1 MAKFTIK
8 GNQFGKSGEIPVYGA
23 KNSAIK
29 LLPATLLIDGKI
41 TLHNIPD
48 IEDIR
53 DMIRI
58 LEALGAKVER
68 TAHHSYSIDTTSV
81 NSNIIPS
88 KLAIKMRASFLFIA
102 PLLIRFGEVV
112 FPHPGGD
119 AIGRR
124 PIDMTLES
132 LSLMG
137 AEVIEENNQYI
148 FRLPNKSLNGIEYV
162 FKWISHTATE
172 HLIMAA
178 VKAKGKTTIYNAA
191 LEPEIT
197 ALCDML
203 RLAGAKITGDGTSEI
218 IIEGVD
224 DLSSNSLEYT
234 NIPDRIEAGTFA
246 ILGALTRSD
255 IKVIGIEPRHLR
267 VFWKFLDLVGVKYEL
282 GEDFVHIIS
291 HNRPYKGLQVKTHE
305 YPGFVTDLQ
314 APFTLLLTQAEGTSV
329 VQETIFDGRLFYTDV
344 LNQMGANI
352 IMCDPYRVV
361 VNGPTKLY
369 GKKIE
374 SPDIRAGMTFLL
386 AALISERDSVIDNIH
401 HIDRGYEKIEE
412 RLSQLGFDITRIDD

>member
-1 MAKFTIK
+1 MAKFQIK
-8 GNQFGKSGEIPVYGA
+8 GNQFGKKGEIPVYGA

-29 LLPATLLIDGKI
+29 LLPATLLIDGQI
-41 TLHNIPD
+41 TLRNIPD

-53 DMIRI
+53 DMIAI
-58 LEALGAKVER
+58 LESLGAIVER
-68 TAHHSYSIDTTSV
+68 VSHHSYNIDTTKV
-81 NSNIIPS
+81 YTNIIPTD
-88 KLAIKMRASFLFIA
+88 LAVKMRASFLFIA

-137 AEVIEENNQYI
+137 AEVIEESSQYI

-178 VKAKGKTTIYNAA
+178 VKARGKTTIYNAA

-224 DLSSNSLEYT
+224 VLDSNSLEYT
-234 NIPDRIEAGTFA
+234 NIPDRLEAGTFA

-255 IKVIGIEPRHLR
+255 IKVTGIEPRHLR
-267 VFWKFLDLVGVKYEL
+267 VFWKFLDLAGVKYEL
-282 GEDFVHIIS
+282 GDDFIQIIS
-291 HNRPYKGLQVKTHE
+291 HNEPYQGLQLKTHE

-329 VQETIFDGRLFYTDV
+329 VQETIFDGRLFYTDI

-386 AALISERDSVIDNIH
+386 AALISERDSIIDNIH
-401 HIDRGYEKIEE
+401 HIDRGYEQIEQ
-412 RLSQLGFDITRIDD
+412 RLTQLGFDIVRVN

>member
-1 MAKFTIK
+1 MAKFQIK
-8 GNQFGKSGEIPVYGA
+8 GNQFGKKGEIPVYGA

-29 LLPATLLIDGKI
+29 LLPATLLIDGQI

-48 IEDIR
+48 IDDIR
-53 DMIRI
+53 DMIQI
-58 LEALGAKVER
+58 LELLGAKIER
-68 TAHHSYSIDTTSV
+68 LSHHSYTIDTTTV
-81 NSNIIPS
+81 NNNIIPLE
-88 KLAIKMRASFLFIA
+88 LAVKMRASFLFIA
-102 PLLIRFGEVV
+102 PLLIRFGEVS

-119 AIGRR
+119 SIGRR

-148 FRLPNKSLNGIEYV
+148 FRLSNKSLKGIDYV

-178 VKAKGKTTIYNAA
+178 VKAEGSTTIYNAA
-191 LEPEIT
+191 LEPEVT

-203 RLAGAKITGDGTSEI
+203 RLAGAKIQGDGTSEI
-218 IIEGVD
+218 IIEGVEK
-224 DLSSNSLEYT
+224 LSVNSIEYT
-234 NIPDRIEAGTFA
+234 NIPDRLEAGTFA

-255 IKVIGIEPRHLR
+255 IKVTGIEPKHLQ
-267 VFWKFLDLVGVKYEL
+267 VFWKFLDLVGVEYEL
-282 GEDFVHIIS
+282 GLDSVQIIS
-291 HNRPYKGLQVKTHE
+291 HNNPYKGLQVKTHE

-329 VQETIFDGRLFYTDV
+329 VQETIFDGRLFYTDT

-369 GKKIE
+369 GRQIE

-386 AALISERDSVIDNIH
+386 AALISERDSIIDNIH
-401 HIDRGYEKIEE
+401 HIDRGYEKIED
-412 RLSQLGFDITRIDD
+412 RLSNLGFEVERIQ

>member
-1 MAKFTIK
+1 MSKFKIK
-8 GNQFGKSGEIPVYGA
+8 GNQFGIKGEIPVYGA

-29 LLPATLLIDGKI
+29 LLPATLLLDGTTI
-41 TLHNIPD
+41 LHNIPD

-53 DMIRI
+53 DMIKI
-58 LEALGAKVER
+58 LEALGAKVNKV
-68 TAHHSYSIDTTSV
+68 AHHSYNIDTTSV
-81 NSNIIPS
+81 NTNIIPTD
-88 KLAIKMRASFLFIA
+88 LAVKMRASFLFIA
-102 PLLIRFGEVV
+102 PLLIKFGEVI

-119 AIGRR
+119 SIGRR

-137 AEVIEENNQYI
+137 AELVEKNNQYI
-148 FRLPNKSLNGIEYV
+148 FRLPNKSLKGIEYV

-178 VKAKGKTTIYNAA
+178 VKAKGTTTIYNAA
-191 LEPEIT
+191 LEPEIQ

-203 RLAGAKITGDGTSEI
+203 RLAGAKITGDGTSEV

-224 DLSSNSLEYT
+224 TLGLNPFEYT
-234 NIPDRIEAGTFA
+234 NIPDRLEAGTFA

-255 IKVIGIEPRHLR
+255 IKITGIEPKHLR
-267 VFWKFLDLVGVKYEL
+267 VFWKFLDLVGVDYKL
-282 GEDFVHIIS
+282 GYDFIQIIS
-291 HNRPYKGLQVKTHE
+291 HNKPYRGLQLKTHE

-329 VQETIFDGRLFYTDV
+329 VQETIFDGRLFYTDI

-369 GKKIE
+369 GRKIE

-386 AALISERDSVIDNIH
+386 AALISERDSIIDNIH
-401 HIDRGYEKIEE
+401 HIDRGYEQIEQ
-412 RLSQLGFDITRIDD
+412 RLIQLGFDIVRVN

>member
-1 MAKFTIK
+1 MAKFQIK
-8 GNQFGKSGEIPVYGA
+8 GNQFGKKGEIPVYGA

-29 LLPATLLIDGKI
+29 LLPATLLIDGRV

-53 DMIRI
+53 DMIKI
-58 LEALGAKVER
+58 LESLGARVER
-68 TAHHSYSIDTTSV
+68 IVHHSYTIDTTKV
-81 NSNIIPS
+81 NNNIIPVD
-88 KLAIKMRASFLFIA
+88 LAVKMRASFLFIA
-102 PLLIRFGEVV
+102 PLLIRFGEVI

-132 LSLMG
+132 LSMMG
-137 AEVIEENNQYI
+137 AEVLEENNQYV
-148 FRLPNKSLNGIEYV
+148 FRLPNKSLSGIEYI

-178 VKAKGKTTIYNAA
+178 VKASGQTIIYNAA
-191 LEPEIT
+191 QEPEII

-203 RLAGAKITGDGTSEI
+203 RLAGAKITGDGSSEI
-218 IIEGVD
+218 MIEGVETLAVD
-224 DLSSNSLEYT
+224 SIEYT
-234 NIPDRIEAGTFA
+234 NIPDRLEAGTFA

-255 IKVIGIEPRHLR
+255 IKVTGIEPKHLR
-267 VFWKFLDLVGVKYEL
+267 VFWKFLDLVGVQYEL
-282 GEDFVHIIS
+282 GEDFVQIIS
-291 HNRPYKGLQVKTHE
+291 HNKPYRGLQIKTHE

-329 VQETIFDGRLFYTDV
+329 VQETIFDGRLFYTDT

-352 IMCDPYRVV
+352 IMCDPYRIV

-369 GKKIE
+369 GRKIE
-374 SPDIRAGMTFLL
+374 SPDVRAGMTFLL
-386 AALISERDSVIDNIH
+386 ASLIAERDSIIHNIY
-401 HIDRGYEKIEE
+401 HIDRGYENIEK
-412 RLSQLGFDITRIDD
+412 RLVNLGFDIIRID

>member
-1 MAKFTIK
+1 MAKFQIK
-8 GNQFGKSGEIPVYGA
+8 GNQFGKKGVIPVYGA

-29 LLPATLLIDGKI
+29 LLPATLLLDGVI

-48 IEDIR
+48 IDDIR
-53 DMIRI
+53 DMIQI
-58 LEALGAKVER
+58 LEALGAKVNR
-68 TAHHSYSIDTTSV
+68 VSHHSYSIDTTTV
-81 NSNIIPS
+81 HTNIIPTE
-88 KLAIKMRASFLFIA
+88 LAVKMRASFLFIA

-119 AIGRR
+119 SIGRR

-137 AEVIEENNQYI
+137 AEVKEENSQYV
-148 FRLPNKSLNGIEYV
+148 FRLPNKSLKGIEYV

-172 HLIMAA
+172 HLIMSA
-178 VKAKGKTTIYNAA
+178 VKAKSKTIIYNAA

-218 IIEGVD
+218 TIEGVD
-224 DLSSNSLEYT
+224 TLLSNALEYT
-234 NIPDRIEAGTFA
+234 NIPDRLEAGTFA

-255 IKVIGIEPRHLR
+255 IKVTDIEPNHLR

-282 GEDFVHIIS
+282 GEDFVQILA
-291 HNRPYKGLQVKTHE
+291 HNKPYRGLQLKTHE

-329 VQETIFDGRLFYTDV
+329 VQETIFDGRLFYTDI

-374 SPDIRAGMTFLL
+374 SPDIR
-386 AALISERDSVIDNIH
+386 
-401 HIDRGYEKIEE
+401 
-412 RLSQLGFDITRIDD
+412 

>member
-1 MAKFTIK
+1 MAKFQIK
-8 GNQFGKSGEIPVYGA
+8 GNQFGKKGEIPVYGA

-29 LLPATLLIDGKI
+29 LLPATLLIDGQI

-53 DMIRI
+53 DMIKI
-58 LEALGAKVER
+58 LEALGARVR
-68 TAHHSYSIDTTSV
+68 RVSHHSYNIDTTKIHT
-81 NSNIIPS
+81 NIIPTE
-88 KLAIKMRASFLFIA
+88 LAVKMRASFLFIA

-137 AEVIEENNQYI
+137 SEVIEENSQYI

-224 DLSSNSLEYT
+224 TLESSSLEYT
-234 NIPDRIEAGTFA
+234 NIPDRLEAGTFA

-255 IKVIGIEPRHLR
+255 IKVTGIEPKHLR
-267 VFWKFLDLVGVKYEL
+267 VFWKFLDLAGVKYEL
-282 GEDFVHIIS
+282 GNDFVQIVA
-291 HNRPYKGLQVKTHE
+291 HNKPYQGLQVKTHE

-329 VQETIFDGRLFYTDV
+329 VQETIFDGRLFYTDT

-361 VNGPTKLY
+361 VNGPTQLY
-369 GKKIE
+369 GRKIE

-386 AALISERDSVIDNIH
+386 AALISQRDSIIDNIH
-401 HIDRGYEKIEE
+401 HIDRGYEQIEQ
-412 RLSQLGFDITRIDD
+412 RLTQLGFDIVRMN

>member
-1 MAKFTIK
+1 MAKFQIK

-29 LLPATLLIDGKI
+29 LLPATLLINGKI
-41 TLHNIPD
+41 TLNNIPD

-53 DMIRI
+53 DMIKI
-58 LEALGAKVER
+58 LEALGASVNR
-68 TAHHSYSIDTTSV
+68 VAHHSYTIDTTSV
-81 NSNIIPS
+81 KTNIIPID
-88 KLAIKMRASFLFIA
+88 LAVKMRASFLFIA
-102 PLLIRFGEVV
+102 PLLIRFGEVI

-132 LSLMG
+132 LALMG
-137 AEVIEENNQYI
+137 AEVIEESSQYI
-148 FRLPNKSLNGIEYV
+148 FRLSNKSLNGIEYV

-203 RLAGAKITGDGTSEI
+203 RLAGAKIIGDGTSEI
-218 IIEGVD
+218 IIEGVEH
-224 DLSSNSLEYT
+224 LSGESLEYT
-234 NIPDRIEAGTFA
+234 NIPDRLEAGTFA

-255 IKVIGIEPRHLR
+255 IKVTGIEPKHLR
-267 VFWKFLDLVGVKYEL
+267 VFWKFLDLVGIRYEL
-282 GEDFVHIIS
+282 GADFVQIIS
-291 HNRPYKGLQVKTHE
+291 HNQPYRGLQLKTHE

-329 VQETIFDGRLFYTDV
+329 VQETIFDGRLFYTDI

-369 GKKIE
+369 GRKIE

-386 AALISERDSVIDNIH
+386 ASLISERDSIIDNIH
-401 HIDRGYEKIEE
+401 HIDRGYEQIEQ
-412 RLSQLGFDITRIDD
+412 RLTQLGFYIVRVK

>member
-1 MAKFTIK
+1 MSKFQIK
-8 GNQFGKSGEIPVYGA
+8 GGQFGKKGEIPVYGA

-29 LLPATLLIDGKI
+29 LLPATLLVDGKVV
-41 TLHNIPD
+41 LHNIPD
-48 IEDIR
+48 IDDIR
-53 DMIRI
+53 DMIKI
-58 LEALGAKVER
+58 LEALGAQVDR
-68 TAHHSYSIDTTSV
+68 IAHHSYSIDTTMV
-81 NSNIIPS
+81 HTRVIPVE
-88 KLAIKMRASFLFIA
+88 LAVKMRASFLFIA
-102 PLLIRFGEVV
+102 PLLMRFGEVI

-132 LSLMG
+132 LSMMG
-137 AEVIEENNQYI
+137 AEVVEENHQYI
-148 FRLPNKSLNGIEYV
+148 FRLGNKSLHGIDYV

-172 HLIMAA
+172 HLIMSA
-178 VKAKGKTTIYNAA
+178 VKAKGKTVIYNAA

-218 IIEGVD
+218 IIEGVE
-224 DLSSNSLEYT
+224 DLSSESLEYT
-234 NIPDRIEAGTFA
+234 NIPDRLEAGTFA

-255 IKVIGIEPRHLR
+255 IKVTGIDPTHLR
-267 VFWKFLDLVGVKYEL
+267 VFWKFLDLVGVEYEL
-282 GEDFVHIIS
+282 GEDYVHVLP
-291 HNRPYKGLQVKTHE
+291 HNKDYKPLHLKTHE

-314 APFTLLLTQAEGTSV
+314 APFTLLLTQAQGTSV
-329 VQETIFDGRLFYTDV
+329 VQETIFDGRLFYTDT

-361 VNGPTKLY
+361 VNGATQLY

-374 SPDIRAGMTFLL
+374 SPDVRAGMTFLL
-386 AALISERDSVIDNIH
+386 ASLIAERDSVIHNIY
-401 HIDRGYEKIEE
+401 HIDRGYEQIEI
-412 RLSQLGFDITRIDD
+412 RLNNLGFDINRID

>member
-1 MAKFTIK
+1 MAKFEIK
-8 GNQFGKSGEIPVYGA
+8 GNQFGKKGEIPVYGA
-23 KNSAIK
+23 KNSALK

-48 IEDIR
+48 IDDIR
-53 DMIRI
+53 YMIQI
-58 LEALGAKVER
+58 LELLGAKIDR
-68 TAHHSYSIDTTSV
+68 IAHHSYTIDTTTV
-81 NSNIIPS
+81 NNNTIPLE
-88 KLAIKMRASFLFIA
+88 LAIKMRVSFLFIA
-102 PLLIRFGEVV
+102 PLLIRFGEAIL
-112 FPHPGGD
+112 PHPGGD
-119 AIGRR
+119 AIGSR

-137 AEVIEENNQYI
+137 AEVLEENNQYI

-172 HLIMAA
+172 HLIMSA
-178 VKAKGKTTIYNAA
+178 VKAKGVTTIYNAA
-191 LEPEIT
+191 LEPEVT

-203 RLAGAKITGDGTSEI
+203 RLAGAKIQGDGTPEI
-218 IIEGVD
+218 IIEGVKSLAVD
-224 DLSSNSLEYT
+224 SLEYT
-234 NIPDRIEAGTFA
+234 NIPDRLEAGTFA

-255 IKVIGIEPRHLR
+255 IKVTGIEPKHLQ

-282 GEDFVHIIS
+282 GLDYVQIIS
-291 HNRPYKGLQVKTHE
+291 HKNPYKGLQVKTHE

-329 VQETIFDGRLFYTDV
+329 VQETIFDGRLFYTDT

-361 VNGPTKLY
+361 VNGPTQLY
-369 GKKIE
+369 GRKIE

-386 AALISERDSVIDNIH
+386 AALISDRDSVIDNIH
-401 HIDRGYEKIEE
+401 HIDRGYEKIED
-412 RLSQLGFDITRIDD
+412 RLSNLGFEIIRVD

>member
-1 MAKFTIK
+1 MAKFQIK
-8 GNQFGKSGEIPVYGA
+8 GSQFGKKGEIPVYGA

-29 LLPATLLIDGKI
+29 LLPATLLLNGKI

-53 DMIRI
+53 DMIKI

-68 TAHHSYSIDTTSV
+68 VAHHSYNIDTNGV
-81 NSNIIPS
+81 NTNIIPVD
-88 KLAIKMRASFLFIA
+88 LAVKMRASFLFIA
-102 PLLIRFGEVV
+102 PLLIRFGEVI

-137 AEVIEENNQYI
+137 AEVIEENSQYI
-148 FRLPNKSLNGIEYV
+148 FRLPNKSLKGIEYV

-203 RLAGAKITGDGTSEI
+203 RLAGARITGDGTSEI

-224 DLSSNSLEYT
+224 TLESNSLEYT
-234 NIPDRIEAGTFA
+234 NIPDRLEAGTFA

-255 IKVIGIEPRHLR
+255 IKVTGIEPKHLR
-267 VFWKFLDLVGVKYEL
+267 VFWKFLDLVGVQYEL
-282 GEDFVHIIS
+282 GEDFVQILA
-291 HNRPYKGLQVKTHE
+291 HNKPYKGLQVKTHE

-361 VNGPTKLY
+361 VNGPTQLY
-369 GKKIE
+369 GRKIE

-386 AALISERDSVIDNIH
+386 AALIAQKDSIIDNIH
-401 HIDRGYEKIEE
+401 HIDRGYENIEE
-412 RLSQLGFDITRIDD
+412 RLNNLGFEIIRIN

>member
-1 MAKFTIK
+1 MAKFQIK
-8 GNQFGKSGEIPVYGA
+8 GNQFGKKGEIPVYGA

-29 LLPATLLIDGKI
+29 LLPATLLLDGQI

-53 DMIRI
+53 DMIAI
-58 LEALGAKVER
+58 LESLGAIVER
-68 TAHHSYSIDTTSV
+68 VSHHSYNIDTTKV
-81 NSNIIPS
+81 YTNIIPTD
-88 KLAIKMRASFLFIA
+88 LAVKMRASFLFIA

-137 AEVIEENNQYI
+137 AEVIEESSQYI

-178 VKAKGKTTIYNAA
+178 VKARGKTTIYNAA

-224 DLSSNSLEYT
+224 VLDSNSLEYT
-234 NIPDRIEAGTFA
+234 NIPDRLEAGTFA

-255 IKVIGIEPRHLR
+255 IKVTGIEPRHLR
-267 VFWKFLDLVGVKYEL
+267 VFWKFLDLAGVKYEL
-282 GEDFVHIIS
+282 GDDFIQIIS
-291 HNRPYKGLQVKTHE
+291 HNEPYQGLQLKTHE

-329 VQETIFDGRLFYTDV
+329 VQETIFDGRLFYTDI

-386 AALISERDSVIDNIH
+386 AALISERDSIIDNIH
-401 HIDRGYEKIEE
+401 HIDRGYEQIEQ
-412 RLSQLGFDITRIDD
+412 RLTQLGFDIVRVN

>member
-1 MAKFTIK
+1 MAEFQIK
-8 GNQFGKSGEIPVYGA
+8 GNQFGKRGEIPVYGA

-29 LLPATLLIDGKI
+29 LLPATLLLDGTI

-53 DMIRI
+53 DMIKI
-58 LEALGAKVER
+58 LEALGAKVNR
-68 TAHHSYSIDTTSV
+68 VAPHSYNIDTTSV
-81 NSNIIPS
+81 QTNIIPTE
-88 KLAIKMRASFLFIA
+88 LAVKMRASFLFIA
-102 PLLIRFGEVV
+102 PLLIRFGEVI

-119 AIGRR
+119 SIGRR

-137 AEVIEENNQYI
+137 AEVIEENSQYI

-178 VKAKGKTTIYNAA
+178 VKAKGKTIIYNAA

-224 DLSSNSLEYT
+224 TLDSNCLEYT
-234 NIPDRIEAGTFA
+234 NIPDRLEAGTFA

-255 IKVIGIEPRHLR
+255 IKVTGIEPKHLR
-267 VFWKFLDLVGVKYEL
+267 VFWKFLDLVGVQYEL
-282 GEDFVHIIS
+282 GEDFVQIIS
-291 HNRPYKGLQVKTHE
+291 HNKPYQGLQLKTHE
-305 YPGFVTDLQ
+305 YPGFITDLQ

-329 VQETIFDGRLFYTDV
+329 VQETIFDGRLFYTDT

-369 GKKIE
+369 GRKIE

-386 AALISERDSVIDNIH
+386 AALVSKRDSIIDNIH
-401 HIDRGYEKIEE
+401 HIDRGYEQIEQ
-412 RLSQLGFDITRIDD
+412 RLTQLGFDIVRVN

>member
-1 MAKFTIK
+1 MAKFQIK
-8 GNQFGKSGEIPVYGA
+8 GNQFGKKGEIPVYGA

-29 LLPATLLIDGKI
+29 LLPATLLIDGQI

-48 IEDIR
+48 IDDIR
-53 DMIRI
+53 DMIQI
-58 LEALGAKVER
+58 LELLGAKIER
-68 TAHHSYSIDTTSV
+68 VSHHSYTIDTTTV
-81 NSNIIPS
+81 NNNIIPLE
-88 KLAIKMRASFLFIA
+88 LAVKMRASFLFIA
-102 PLLIRFGEVV
+102 PLLIRFGEVS

-119 AIGRR
+119 SIGRR

-137 AEVIEENNQYI
+137 AEVVEENNQYI
-148 FRLPNKSLNGIEYV
+148 FRLPNKSLKGIDYV

-178 VKAKGKTTIYNAA
+178 VKAEGKTTIYNAA
-191 LEPEIT
+191 LEPEVT

-203 RLAGAKITGDGTSEI
+203 RLAGAKIQGDGTSEI
-218 IIEGVD
+218 IIEGVEK
-224 DLSSNSLEYT
+224 LAVNSIEYT
-234 NIPDRIEAGTFA
+234 NIPDRLEAGTFA

-255 IKVIGIEPRHLR
+255 IKVTGIEPKHLQ
-267 VFWKFLDLVGVKYEL
+267 VFWKFLDLVGVEYEL
-282 GEDFVHIIS
+282 GLNSVQIIS
-291 HNRPYKGLQVKTHE
+291 HNNPYKGLQVKTHE

-329 VQETIFDGRLFYTDV
+329 VQETIFDGRLFYKDT

-369 GKKIE
+369 GRQIE

-412 RLSQLGFDITRIDD
+412 RLSNLGFEIVRSS

>member
-1 MAKFTIK
+1 MSKFTIK
-8 GNQFGKSGEIPVYGA
+8 GNQFGKNGEIPVYGA

-29 LLPATLLIDGKI
+29 LLPATLLIDGQI

-53 DMIRI
+53 DMIQI
-58 LEALGAKVER
+58 LEALGARVER
-68 TAHHSYSIDTTSV
+68 IAHHSYSIDTTFV
-81 NSNIIPS
+81 NSNVIPLD
-88 KLAIKMRASFLFIA
+88 LAIKMRASFLFIA
-102 PLLIRFGEVV
+102 PLLIRFGEVI

-137 AEVIEENNQYI
+137 AEVIEENNQYT
-148 FRLPNKSLNGIEYV
+148 FKLSKKSLVGIDYV

-178 VKAKGKTTIYNAA
+178 VKAKGKTMIYNAA

-218 IIEGVD
+218 IIEGVEN
-224 DLSSNSLEYT
+224 LSSNSLEYT
-234 NIPDRIEAGTFA
+234 NIPDRLEAGTFA
-246 ILGALTRSD
+246 ILGALTRSE
-255 IKVIGIEPRHLR
+255 IKVTGIEPQHLR

-282 GEDFVHIIS
+282 GEDYVQILA
-291 HNRPYKGLQVKTHE
+291 HNQPYRGLQLKTHE

-329 VQETIFDGRLFYTDV
+329 VQETIFDGRLFYTDT

-361 VNGPTKLY
+361 VNGPTQLY

-374 SPDIRAGMTFLL
+374 SPDVRAGMTFLL
-386 AALISERDSVIDNIH
+386 AALISERDSVIHNIY

-412 RLSQLGFDITRIDD
+412 RLSQLGFDIVRID

>member
-1 MAKFTIK
+1 MAKFRIK
-8 GNQFGKSGEIPVYGA
+8 GNQFSKKGEIKVYGA

-29 LLPATLLIDGKI
+29 LLPATLLLDGII
-41 TLHNIPD
+41 TLNNIPD

-53 DMIRI
+53 DMIKI
-58 LEALGAKVER
+58 LESLGAKVDKL
-68 TAHHSYSIDTTSV
+68 AHHSYIIDTTFVS
-81 NSNIIPS
+81 SNIIPAE
-88 KLAIKMRASFLFIA
+88 LAVKMRASFLFIA

-137 AEVIEENNQYI
+137 AEVVEGHNQYI
-148 FRLPNKSLNGIEYV
+148 FRLPNKSLKGIEYV

-178 VKAKGKTTIYNAA
+178 VRAKGKTIIYNAA
-191 LEPEIT
+191 LEPEII

-203 RLAGAKITGDGTSEI
+203 RLAGAKIEGDGTSEI
-218 IIEGVD
+218 IVEGVD
-224 DLSSNSLEYT
+224 VLYSKSLEYT
-234 NIPDRIEAGTFA
+234 NIPDRLEAGTFA

-255 IKVIGIEPRHLR
+255 IKVTGIEPKHLQ
-267 VFWKFLDLVGVKYEL
+267 VFWKFLDLAGVKYDL
-282 GEDFVHIIS
+282 GEDFVQIIS
-291 HNRPYKGLQVKTHE
+291 HNKPYRGLQVKTHE

-329 VQETIFDGRLFYTDV
+329 VQETIFDGRLFYTDT

-369 GKKIE
+369 GRKIE

-386 AALISERDSVIDNIH
+386 ASLISERDSIIDNIH
-401 HIDRGYEKIEE
+401 HIDRGYEQIEK
-412 RLSQLGFDITRIDD
+412 RLTQLGFDIIRSN

>member
-1 MAKFTIK
+1 MAKFQIK
-8 GNQFGKSGEIPVYGA
+8 GNQFGKKGEIPVYGA

-29 LLPATLLIDGKI
+29 LLPATLLLDGQI

-53 DMIRI
+53 DMIAI
-58 LEALGAKVER
+58 LESLGAIVER
-68 TAHHSYSIDTTSV
+68 VSHHSYIIDTTKV
-81 NSNIIPS
+81 HTNIIPVD
-88 KLAIKMRASFLFIA
+88 LAVKMRASFLFIA

-137 AEVIEENNQYI
+137 AEVIEESSQYI

-178 VKAKGKTTIYNAA
+178 VKARGKTTIYNAA

-224 DLSSNSLEYT
+224 VLDSNSLEYT
-234 NIPDRIEAGTFA
+234 NIPDRLEAGTFA

-255 IKVIGIEPRHLR
+255 IKVTGIEPRHLR
-267 VFWKFLDLVGVKYEL
+267 VFWKFLDLAGVKYEL
-282 GEDFVHIIS
+282 GDDFIQIIS
-291 HNRPYKGLQVKTHE
+291 HNEPYQGLQVKTHE

-329 VQETIFDGRLFYTDV
+329 VQETIFDGRLFYTDI

-386 AALISERDSVIDNIH
+386 AALISERDSIIDNIH
-401 HIDRGYEKIEE
+401 HIDRGYEQIEQ
-412 RLSQLGFDITRIDD
+412 RLTQLGFDIVRVN

>member
-1 MAKFTIK
+1 MAKFQIK
-8 GNQFGKSGEIPVYGA
+8 GSQFGKKGEIPVYGA

-29 LLPATLLIDGKI
+29 LLPATLLLNGKI

-53 DMIRI
+53 DMIKI

-68 TAHHSYSIDTTSV
+68 VAHHSYNIDTNGV
-81 NSNIIPS
+81 NTNIIPVD
-88 KLAIKMRASFLFIA
+88 LAVKMRASFLFIA
-102 PLLIRFGEVV
+102 PLLIRFGEVI

-137 AEVIEENNQYI
+137 AEVIEENSQYI
-148 FRLPNKSLNGIEYV
+148 FRLPNKSLKGIEYV

-203 RLAGAKITGDGTSEI
+203 RLAGARITGDGTSEI

-224 DLSSNSLEYT
+224 TLESNSLEYT
-234 NIPDRIEAGTFA
+234 NIPDRLEAGTFA

-255 IKVIGIEPRHLR
+255 IKVTGIEPKHLR
-267 VFWKFLDLVGVKYEL
+267 VFWKFLDLVGVQYEL
-282 GEDFVHIIS
+282 GEDFVQILA
-291 HNRPYKGLQVKTHE
+291 HNKSYKGLQVKTHE

-361 VNGPTKLY
+361 INGPTQLY
-369 GKKIE
+369 GRKIE

-386 AALISERDSVIDNIH
+386 AALIAQRDSVIDNIH
-401 HIDRGYEKIEE
+401 HIDRGYENIEE
-412 RLSQLGFDITRIDD
+412 RLNNLGFEIIRIN